1 MIMGNTIPMAQKS
14 LDYLWKKQE
23 LTSTNIANVD
33 TPNYKKKYISF
44 EEAFR
49 SKLRGASQVKDSK
62 AMRQAI
68 QSAKYLTYERTD
80 SARVDDN
87 NVNIDVEN
95 AELARTT
102 LHYQYLLQSVS
113 SDISRY
119 RSAIKG
125 Q

>member
-1 MIMGNTIPMAQKS
+1 MIIGNTIAMAQKS

-23 LTSTNIANVD
+23 VTSTNIANVD

-49 SKLRGASQVKDSK
+49 GRLIAASQMKDNSK
-62 AMRQAI
+62 MRQAI
-68 QSAKYLTYERTD
+68 QGADYLTYERTD
-80 SARVDDN
+80 SSRLDDN

-102 LHYQYLLQSVS
+102 LHYQYLLQSVN
-113 SDISRY
+113 SDITRY
-119 RSAIKG
+119 RTAIKG